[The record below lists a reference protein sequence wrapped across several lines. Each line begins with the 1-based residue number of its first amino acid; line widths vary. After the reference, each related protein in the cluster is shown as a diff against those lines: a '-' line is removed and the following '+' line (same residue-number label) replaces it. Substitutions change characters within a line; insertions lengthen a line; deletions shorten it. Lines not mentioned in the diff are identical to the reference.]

1 MSELRRVLPD
11 YMVPGAIVW
20 LPRLPLNASGKV
32 DRGALEAAEGAP
44 IERRRDRVPPR
55 DMFEQMLARV
65 WEDLLGIRDIG
76 AFDRFFDIGG
86 HSLLAA
92 RLADVVE
99 RETGLAFPLAA
110 MFNDDT
116 LAGLAA
122 ALRTATPNREAPIL
136 AFNAAGTLPPFV
148 FLHGD
153 FTGGG
158 FYSRALAHWLGPDQP
173 VLIVHP
179 HGLVEQTVPP
189 TIEAMAADR
198 IRSLRA
204 MRPHGPYVL
213 GGHCNG
219 AFVAFEMA
227 RQLVSEGEEVPVV
240 ALIEAREPRD
250 AAAGEANAEEAWAE
264 LDGSGNLR
272 MVTPRDR
279 QSDLWLRYV
288 RAMNGYRGHA
298 FAGHVAII
306 RSRGFRG
313 HASDRGWSRFA
324 RSTEMHW
331 VPGDHVT
338 LITRHVCEL
347 ADVIRAT
354 IERSLARV

>member
-1 MSELRRVLPD
+1 
-11 YMVPGAIVW
+11 
-20 LPRLPLNASGKV
+20 
-32 DRGALEAAEGAP
+32 
-44 IERRRDRVPPR
+44 
-55 DMFEQMLARV
+55 MLARI
-65 WEDLLGIRDIG
+65 WEDLLGIRDVG
-76 AFDRFFDIGG
+76 VFDHFFEMGG

-92 RLADVVE
+92 RLADEIE

-122 ALRTATPNREAPIL
+122 ALRVSAPNTEAPIL
-136 AFNAAGTLPPFV
+136 SFNATGALPPFV

-179 HGLVEQTVPP
+179 HGLVESTVPP

-198 IRSLRA
+198 VRALRA
-204 MRPHGPYVL
+204 LRPRGPYIV

-227 RQLVSEGEEVPVV
+227 RQLQAEGERIPAVV
-240 ALIEAREPRD
+240 LIEAREPKGAD
-250 AAAGEANAEEAWAE
+250 ADEGAGEKETWGTI
-264 LDGSGNLR
+264 DVSGKLR
-272 MVTPRDR
+272 VVAPRDR

-288 RAMNGYRGHA
+288 RAMNSYRGHP
-298 FAGHVAII
+298 FAGHVSIV
-306 RSRGFRG
+306 RSRAFR
-313 HASDRGWSRFA
+313 
-324 RSTEMHW
+324 
-331 VPGDHVT
+331 
-338 LITRHVCEL
+338 TRN
-347 ADVIRAT
+347 
-354 IERSLARV
+354 